1 MKQKIRI
8 KNIII
13 ASSIITVI
21 ALLVLFD
28 YHRVNSDFE
37 RLKADLMRI
46 RLKSITEDTVL
57 TVKFDGNTVSV
68 VEFFDG
74 PLIESHVYSTISKVE
89 YDTTVGKSR
98 IVFCAG
104 TTSMYNERIHGGE
117 IALKSWFGFNKYIH
131 VNYKGIAEEGR
142 YPEELDE
149 EKVKSIYL
157 SDGLFPPAEYIQT
170 KLQQNDIVF
179 LGTTHKRPKILKF
192 IAELIPT
199 LKKYGVTHV
208 GLEIPLD
215 QQNNID
221 SFMETGQGL
230 DNIRLHVQVDCP
242 EYRNLFHVLRSVGG
256 LEPVAIDQSFSL
268 LHKNDTSRDEC
279 MAMELLKIA
288 NSETAAKMLVIV
300 GNHHILKKL
309 ELQDHVPKKHPSIRE
324 YIQQEK
330 PSIRMWSVGQ
340 LINDNPE
347 ECDFFR
353 SYSSLP
359 GSVALDVDERHRGW
373 KLQYQYNIAILPAEC
388 FELVDGVIVY

>member
-13 ASSIITVI
+13 ASSVIIAI

-37 RLKADLMRI
+37 RLKADLIRI

-74 PLIESHVYSTISKVE
+74 PLIESNVYSTISKVE
-89 YDTTVGKSR
+89 YVTTVGKSR

-117 IALKSWFGFNKYIH
+117 IALKSWFGFSKYIH
-131 VNYKGIAEEGR
+131 VNCAGLIEEGR
-142 YPEELDE
+142 YPEEPDE

-157 SDGLFPPAEYIQT
+157 SDGLFPPAEYIHT

-179 LGTTHKRPKILKF
+179 LGTSHKRAKILKF
-192 IAELIPT
+192 ITELIPT
-199 LKKYGVTHV
+199 LKKYGVTHI
-208 GLEIPLD
+208 GLEIPSD

-230 DNIRLHVQVDCP
+230 DDIRLHVQVDCP
-242 EYRNLFHVLRSVGG
+242 EYRNLFQVMRASGG
-256 LEPVAIDQSFSL
+256 LEPVAIDKPLSIL
-268 LHKNDTSRDEC
+268 YKNDVPRDEC
-279 MAMELLKIA
+279 MATELLKLTD
-288 NSETAAKMLVIV
+288 SEPAAKILVII

-309 ELQDHVPKKHPSIRE
+309 ELQEHVPKKHPSIRE

-330 PSIRMWSVGQ
+330 PVLRMWSVGQ
-340 LINDNPE
+340 LINENPK